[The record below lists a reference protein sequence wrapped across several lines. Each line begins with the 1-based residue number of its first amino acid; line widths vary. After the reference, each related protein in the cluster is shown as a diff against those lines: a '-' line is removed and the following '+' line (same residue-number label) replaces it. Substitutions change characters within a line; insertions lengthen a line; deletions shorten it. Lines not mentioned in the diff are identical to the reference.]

1 MESAES
7 RISEFVHFSFPPVE
21 DGEAYPATRSLL
33 ESGVIDSMGVL
44 TVVSWLE
51 EEFGIMV
58 EDEEVVP
65 ENLDSIASL
74 ARYVA
79 RKQLEAGLAG

>member
-1 MESAES
+1 M
-7 RISEFVHFSFPPVE
+7 
-21 DGEAYPATRSLL
+21 L
-33 ESGVIDSMGVL
+33 ETGVIDSMGVL

-51 EEFGIMV
+51 EEFGIVV

-74 ARYVA
+74 AGYVA